1 MAKARNFFDDMYSV
15 AEGQQNLDDFLEQE
29 DENFEQQRQQRIQA
43 QQAAAD
49 AITDTVQGGDFS
61 ILSPLERSSYREA
74 NEAELQKRREEVAR
88 IRQEREE
95 RRAAR
100 QAELEAREQQRED
113 ERTRRRE
120 ELEARR
126 REFNEQR
133 AGRTQATQDADLS
146 PVRQRM
152 QADRE
157 GFERRRDERELERLR
172 SNLERGLYVS
182 ERDRQKIA
190 DATPDRGFVEV
201 QGGSGY
207 EAIRINEIQRDGQTT
222 RVLNDRNVTK
232 ASEWTKIFN
241 NPQDSGAK
249 EAIEVL
255 DNTVDAIGS
264 LKRMPEAVAFAE
276 RYNVVKQQLQAVEV
290 NDNLTAGEKRKAKQ
304 ELVRRRATLA
314 TEALQYRNLGSLVAR
329 QAEFDRVAE
338 QRQQQDLIQDRVAQA
353 GKITDMVN
361 RAAEKQFEETG
372 IRFSASQRRALFQQ
386 LYNDMQQDQQ
396 IVQSLGETGRLPEG
410 PVQEQPAQRRV
421 EDADGGLILY
431 ADADGRPLFRSQGGG
446 MSSMPAR
453 EVDGVIYPA
462 PANEIQVK
470 SLPKGAIY
478 LDPKNPGVLALQQ
491 SGSPSPKELFESAR
505 LESQANLTKDTERI
519 SKSVMVQMEK
529 EAASYRESMAQ
540 AASILGVSENQVLQ
554 ELQDR
559 PVTSGISDSMRA
571 QLQIRPPGLDS
582 QEGRDLFQ
590 KRVQRQLEIEDAAR
604 KAAIKF
610 QSAEDRTIA
619 PFTNASRM
627 YSRVVNPD
635 DPGRL
640 LLQSNNGELFE
651 GYVVRNSDSMF
662 KGTALPIFDDYQ
674 DLERSGDDIF
684 NVAYFNPVEGKVMPI
699 DIPAG
704 DGLGTITEDSYDII
718 VSQLLNAYPGLV
730 RNELQAKKLMIR
742 AAKHMG
748 YTVPESVLIEGRVEQ
763 TIKQGSVPG
772 QA

>member
-74 NEAELQKRREEVAR
+74 NEAELQRRREEVAR

-190 DATPDRGFVEV
+190 DATPDRDFVEV

-207 EAIRINEIQRDGQTT
+207 EAIRTNEIQRDGQTT

-276 RYNVVKQQLQAVEV
+276 RYNAVKQQLQAVEV

-338 QRQQQDLIQDRVAQA
+338 QRQQQDQIQDRVAQA

-554 ELQDR
+554 ELQSQ
-559 PVTSGISDSMRA
+559 PVTAGISDSMRA
-571 QLQIRPPGLDS
+571 QLQIRPRVLIVKK
-582 QEGRDLFQ
+582 EGTFF
-590 KRVQRQLEIEDAAR
+590 KRGS
-604 KAAIKF
+604 KGSSK
-610 QSAEDRTIA
+610 
-619 PFTNASRM
+619 SRM
-627 YSRVVNPD
+627 LQE
-635 DPGRL
+635 RL
-640 LLQSNNGELFE
+640 LSSSNLQRIGLLLRSPTHLGC
-651 GYVVRNSDSMF
+651 
-662 KGTALPIFDDYQ
+662 TA
-674 DLERSGDDIF
+674 
-684 NVAYFNPVEGKVMPI
+684 V
-699 DIPAG
+699 
-704 DGLGTITEDSYDII
+704 
-718 VSQLLNAYPGLV
+718 
-730 RNELQAKKLMIR
+730 
-742 AAKHMG
+742 
-748 YTVPESVLIEGRVEQ
+748 
-763 TIKQGSVPG
+763 
-772 QA
+772 